1 MHPQRA
7 AVITTRRFCTR
18 LLNSSE
24 LGVLE
29 FGVKAETPNSE
40 LPTPNSI
47 LKYMSPTTR
56 ELILQLLKEKASHK
70 QDVYYRTQVA
80 FDLLR
85 QVIKSVAEEL
95 KPLAAKIDKRL
106 VVEYVNKNE
115 FEAELRVAG
124 DVLIFHMH
132 TNVFEFDTSHQ
143 VWRSAYVKQDPTRSF
158 CGMINVYNFLADSFK
173 YQRANDLG
181 YLVARIF
188 LNSEDHYFVEGK
200 RQLGFLYNDF
210 ANAVLTK
217 EDLRKI
223 VESTIVYCLN
233 FDLFT
238 PPFEEMKVVTLA
250 QVLEESSMMTSIKT
264 GKRLGFRFQA
274 DSDQFE

>member
-1 MHPQRA
+1 
-7 AVITTRRFCTR
+7 
-18 LLNSSE
+18 
-24 LGVLE
+24 
-29 FGVKAETPNSE
+29 
-40 LPTPNSI
+40 
-47 LKYMSPTTR
+47 MSPTTR

>member
-1 MHPQRA
+1 
-7 AVITTRRFCTR
+7 
-18 LLNSSE
+18 
-24 LGVLE
+24 
-29 FGVKAETPNSE
+29 
-40 LPTPNSI
+40 
-47 LKYMSPTTR
+47 MSPTTK

-85 QVIKSVAEEL
+85 QVVKSVAEEL